1 MKKEQSYKEL
11 QRFDNLA
18 TAYLRREGYFDE
30 TGWTK
35 KEPTKLVSNIK
46 NVLKQAGKLF
56 EEHKEKVEDLSI
68 DHCLVDEKTKAILRE
83 ANGAYK
89 FEKEELK
96 KFNTAIR
103 ELANSKVEIH
113 IRITEGDWDLTD
125 DEKEVF
131 SGIVI
136 PEVSQD

>member
-1 MKKEQSYKEL
+1 MKKLQTYKEL
-11 QRFDNLA
+11 QTFDNLA
-18 TAYLRREGYFDE
+18 TAYLKREGYFDE
-30 TGWTK
+30 NGWTK
-35 KEPTKLVSNIK
+35 KEPTKLVSNLK

-56 EEHKEKVEDLSI
+56 EEYKEKVEDLSI

-96 KFNTAIR
+96 KFNTAVR
-103 ELANSKVEIH
+103 ELANSKVDIH

-125 DEKEVF
+125 DEKEAF
-131 SGIVI
+131 NGIVI
-136 PEVSQD
+136 PETSQN

>member
-1 MKKEQSYKEL
+1 MKKAQSYKEL

-18 TAYLRREGYFDE
+18 TAYLKREGYFDE
-30 TGWTK
+30 NGWTK

-56 EEHKEKVEDLSI
+56 EEYKEKVDDLSI

-83 ANGAYK
+83 ENGAYK

-103 ELANSKVEIH
+103 ELANSKVDVH

-125 DEKEVF
+125 DEREVF